1 MNSSANFTQPNGNVS
16 ILNQSPI
23 QHRTNNVSNVSG
35 DESFN
40 NFNQNLDSGVR
51 PTASTTQRIVSRRIP
66 RPIAPP
72 IIQEPENQIIP
83 DPRGPMEYSLDYESL
98 QKFCQKQYYAD
109 GNVSPNFIAKI
120 IEQAGGSPY
129 CSKSQNIDSK
139 LKKWVNNKN
148 NNTRTKVADSLTV
161 YSKGYKNYFLKIYL
175 SDNQNFFVNEIYSP
189 NMLSI
194 FLKSI
199 NYENYQNDNFIKEFV
214 DSCKTGEEKQWY
226 NDSVPLIKRLISILV
241 DFANAFD
248 SGHKMR
254 KLALSAFQF
263 SHSPLYLNVTESSQ

>member
-1 MNSSANFTQPNGNVS
+1 MNSSANFTQPNGNKNS
-16 ILNQSPI
+16 KANC
-23 QHRTNNVSNVSG
+23 
-35 DESFN
+35 
-40 NFNQNLDSGVR
+40 
-51 PTASTTQRIVSRRIP
+51 TT
-66 RPIAPP
+66 

-148 NNTRTKVADSLTV
+148 NNTRTK
-161 YSKGYKNYFLKIYL
+161 
-175 SDNQNFFVNEIYSP
+175 YSP

-254 KLALSAFQF
+254 KLALSSFQF
-263 SHSPLYLNVTESSQ
+263 SHSPLYLNITESSQ